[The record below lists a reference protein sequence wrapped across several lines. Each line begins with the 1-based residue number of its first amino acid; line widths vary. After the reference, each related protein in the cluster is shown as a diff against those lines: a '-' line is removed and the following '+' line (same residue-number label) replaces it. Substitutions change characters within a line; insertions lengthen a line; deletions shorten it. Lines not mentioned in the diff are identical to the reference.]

1 MSSDRLQVQCQLIV
15 LHHEGNNICMVDKP
29 VNVVWQ
35 TEHYKRHGTGYLR
48 LGTLFCCNNALGSSQ
63 IVDIYYHCIAGTER
77 YMFAKVM
84 GEYYELEIDGDSDF
98 NKYLQIIS
106 ERQGN
111 AFNLSECSFSENKQ
125 SVSKK

>member
-1 MSSDRLQVQCQLIV
+1 M
-15 LHHEGNNICMVDKP
+15 
-29 VNVVWQ
+29 
-35 TEHYKRHGTGYLR
+35 
-48 LGTLFCCNNALGSSQ
+48 
-63 IVDIYYHCIAGTER
+63 
-77 YMFAKVM
+77 KVM

-111 AFNLSECSFSENKQ
+111 AFNLSKCSFSENKQ